1 MAKKSK
7 INSNQVAANKR
18 ARFDYHIDETFEAG
32 LQLHGWEVKSIRSG
46 KANLSDTYVVVRN
59 GEAYLLNA
67 QITPLESAS
76 THVIA
81 DPTRS
86 RKLLLHKKELA
97 TIHGALS
104 KKGHSCVPLE
114 MYWKGP
120 YVKIKIGLAQG
131 KKQHD
136 KRDTIRDREWSIEKQ
151 RTIRHRAR

>member
-1 MAKKSK
+1 MAKKPKTS
-7 INSNQVAANKR
+7 SNQIAANKR

-32 LQLHGWEVKSIRSG
+32 LSLLGWEVKSIRAG
-46 KANLSDTYVVVRN
+46 KANLTDTYVVVRK

-67 QITPLESAS
+67 HITPLDSAS

-97 TIHGALS
+97 VIHGALS
-104 KKGHSCVPLE
+104 QKGHACVPLE

-120 YVKIKIGLAQG
+120 RVKLNIGLARG

-136 KRDTIRDREWSIEKQ
+136 KRDTIRDREWQIEKQ
-151 RTIRHRAR
+151 RAVRHRVR

>member
-1 MAKKSK
+1 MAKKPQTP
-7 INSNQVAANKR
+7 SNQIATNKR

-32 LQLHGWEVKSIRSG
+32 LQLHGWEVKSIRAG
-46 KANLSDTYVVVRN
+46 KANLTDTYVIIRK

-104 KKGHSCVPLE
+104 QKGHACIPLD

-120 YVKIKIGLAQG
+120 YVKIKIGLARG

-136 KRDTIRDREWSIEKQ
+136 KRDTIRDREWNIEKQ
-151 RTIRHRAR
+151 RAVRHNVR